1 MNYLCKPYNV
11 AGNSVWIFEIISF
24 SEKIADVFIVKNC
37 LIFGC
42 GSKKSAN
49 PQILLRYKGTAKM
62 HF

>member
-11 AGNSVWIFEIISF
+11 PGNFEIISF
-24 SEKIADVFIVKNC
+24 SEKIADVFIVKSC

-42 GSKKSAN
+42 GLKKSAN